1 MQVYEGPS
9 GLFKPHLDTPRSD
22 LHFGSLVVCLP
33 SAHDGGQLHVRH
45 QGHTTTFNWS
55 TDSSNIQWAAFY
67 SDCEHEVP
75 QVTSGHRIT
84 LTYNLFLRRGLG
96 EMAGSVSTLNIAQLP
111 VYKEVKAALANSQF
125 FPEGLYLLPGE
136 DFRC

>member
-1 MQVYEGPS
+1 MYEGPS

-33 SAHDGGQLHVRH
+33 SAHDGGQLLVRH

-67 SDCEHEVP
+67 SDCEHEVS

-96 EMAGSVSTLNIAQLP
+96 EMVGSISTLNITQLP

-125 FPEGLYLLPGE
+125 FPEGVYLLPGE
-136 DFRC
+136 DF